1 MLNRRGRVQTAILRY
16 CPNNKRGSVPPP
28 VRRKCHP
35 SSALRPPL
43 VRHWATKAHEP
54 FHVLFNGSRLT
65 SQGGIAYTCFSLVR
79 PHFRKPRPLFITFY
93 GLSPFWCFGF
103 QQCDHRLVKQ
113 RCGTHCVGFAA
124 RDNRFV
130 ISSENSNVRHHGIHF
145 LVGEHLC

>member
-1 MLNRRGRVQTAILRY
+1 M
-16 CPNNKRGSVPPP
+16 
-28 VRRKCHP
+28 
-35 SSALRPPL
+35 
-43 VRHWATKAHEP
+43 RHWATKAHEP